1 MNALTAPIQHIQPG
15 EILFAI
21 PFVPLAAAAINGLFG
36 ERIAATRGSR
46 ATDAIAV
53 IANLGALAAAL
64 SVLYTLFGLPSDQ
77 RYLFSHLWSF
87 VRILSLS
94 ASVDLGADPLGASLA
109 SVVMVLALVAHLDL
123 SARDARPSHHA
134 RVSLLSGG
142 LALAFLGDGIV
153 PLVLGLGAATV
164 AIALLGAP
172 SRARSILVTGAVAD
186 AAILAGAAV
195 LFWAL
200 GGGWGIDVGNEPT
213 FTRHN
218 PMPAR
223 VQTSDIDIDDTA
235 FGPTVLPIAFSGT
248 IPVPA
253 SSAPKPMGA
262 RIDPGAKGKITLAG
276 LPGAKLYLRGSNV
289 PAAIAPIVGVDSFA
303 GRMDMEVERPGMSR
317 AMLRAV
323 EVPAYGEIVLV
334 PMGPTLSFR
343 ELYDQLA
350 LTDVT
355 KKHFVR
361 DLLDPTLPTHRRL
374 FGRSVVN
381 VAGILFGIAALV
393 RGALF
398 PFLAAGALEG
408 DGDPRTRAL
417 LFAVLPIPAVFLLSR
432 VAPVLALGSSAP
444 TMILVFGALSALF
457 AAVVA
462 ASRATPLGAIR
473 AAIAS
478 QGALALA
485 GAGAGGFGAGVA
497 HVVVVAFA
505 AMTLVLV
512 HDLPGAADKDSHR
525 ARASLLATLV
535 LAGAPIPLLG
545 VAWSREAV
553 LQRLFGAGVPFHLG
567 YLAWLLGV
575 VSVGLV
581 AHALVRV
588 HRASFPAE
596 GAGELDSWMRN
607 ALFGLFLGSAIAAV
621 VLVIAQTNVGV
632 GPERPLYES
641 WLVPDVG
648 RILGERA
655 PHAVELGRGV
665 ELGIAGVTIAVA
677 VLGARLAQRGDTLF
691 GAGVESVARVPWS
704 IFAGFVEGL
713 GAVGRFV
720 DFALDLPLRIA
731 GGLARRRR

>member
-1 MNALTAPIQHIQPG
+1 MNALNAPIQHIQPS

-21 PFVPLAAAAINGLFG
+21 PFVPLAAATINGLVG
-36 ERIAATRGSR
+36 DRIAASRGGR
-46 ATDAIAV
+46 ATNAIAIV
-53 IANLGALAAAL
+53 ANILALAAAI
-64 SVLYTLFGLPSDQ
+64 SVLYTLLGLQADQ

-87 VRILSLS
+87 VRIASLS

-109 SVVMVLALVAHLDL
+109 CVVLVLSLVAHLDL
-123 SARDARPSHHA
+123 STRDARPTLHA

-142 LALAFLGDGIV
+142 LALSFIGDGVV

-172 SRARSILVTGAVAD
+172 SRARSILVTGALAD

-218 PMPAR
+218 PIPAR
-223 VQTSDIDIDDTA
+223 VQSQDVDMDDTA

-248 IPVPA
+248 LPAPA
-253 SSAPKPMGA
+253 SSAPKSPGL
-262 RIDPGAKGKITLAG
+262 RLDPGAKGKITLAG
-276 LPGAKLYLRGSNV
+276 MSGAKLYLRGSNV
-289 PAAIAPIVGVDSFA
+289 PAATAPVIGIDSFA
-303 GRMDMEVERPGMSR
+303 GRLDIEVERPGMSR
-317 AMLRAV
+317 ALLRAV
-323 EVPAYGEIVLV
+323 DVPAYGEIILV

-361 DLLDPTLPTHRRL
+361 DLLDPAVPTHRRL
-374 FGRSVVN
+374 FGTSVVN
-381 VAGILFGIAALV
+381 VAGIFFAIAAFA

-408 DGDPRTRAL
+408 EGDRRTRAL
-417 LFAVLPIPAVFLLSR
+417 LLAILPIPAVFLLAR
-432 VAPVLALGSSAP
+432 VSPLLALGSSGA
-444 TMILVFGALSALF
+444 TMILVFGALSALL

-462 ASRATPLGAIR
+462 ASRETPMAAIR
-473 AAIAS
+473 ASIAA

-485 GAGAGGFGAGVA
+485 AAGAGAGVA

-505 AMTLVLV
+505 GMALVLA
-512 HDLPGAADKDSHR
+512 HDLPGAADKDSPR
-525 ARASLLATLV
+525 ARASLLATLA
-535 LAGAPIPLLG
+535 LAGAPIPVLG

-553 LQRLFGAGVPFHLG
+553 LQRLFGAEVPAHLG
-567 YLAWLLGV
+567 HLAWFLGI

-596 GAGELDSWMRN
+596 GDGELDSSMRN
-607 ALFGLFLGSAIAAV
+607 AFFALFLLSAIGAV
-621 VLVIAQTNVGV
+621 FLVLAQTNVGV

-641 WLVPDVG
+641 WLAPEVG
-648 RILGERA
+648 RILGDRA

-665 ELGIAGVTIAVA
+665 ELGIAAVTIVVA
-677 VLGARLAQRGDTLF
+677 VLGARLAQKGGALF
-691 GAGVESVARVPWS
+691 GPQVERVARVPWML
-704 IFAGFVEGL
+704 FAGFVEGI

-720 DFALDLPLRIA
+720 DFALDLPLSIA
-731 GGLARRRR
+731 ASLTRRRR